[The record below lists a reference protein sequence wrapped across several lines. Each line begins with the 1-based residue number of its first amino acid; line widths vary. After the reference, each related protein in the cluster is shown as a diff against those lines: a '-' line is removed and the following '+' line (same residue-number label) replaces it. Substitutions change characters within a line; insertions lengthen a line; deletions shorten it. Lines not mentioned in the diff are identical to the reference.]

1 MERERS
7 KIHLP
12 LTPPK
17 MKNLK
22 QSGMFQQYNCR
33 RKSSKQSSSDSSGV
47 GKITRDER

>member
-1 MERERS
+1 MELERS

-22 QSGMFQQYNCR
+22 HSGRFQQYNCR
-33 RKSSKQSSSDSSGV
+33 RKSSKQSSSDPWGV
-47 GKITRDER
+47 EKITRDEK